1 MSLRITAAAFAVL
14 ASALPAAARE
24 QINIVGSST
33 VFPFSTAVAEH
44 FGKST
49 NFKTPIVESTGSGGG
64 LKLFC
69 AGAGLDTPDITNAS
83 RRIKASE
90 VKKCADNGVNE
101 IVEVKIGFD
110 GIVLANSRKAAP
122 VSITTRDLFLGLAKN
137 VPDGKGGTQAN
148 PYTMWNEVNPTL
160 PAIRIEVLGPP
171 PTSGTR
177 DAFDELAMQGGCK
190 TFPFIKAMKKTDKS
204 AYKKLCLTLR
214 QDGAYIE
221 AGENDNLIVQKLQA
235 NPSAFG
241 IFGYSYLEQNS
252 DSIQGATVNGVAPE
266 FDAIASGDY
275 PIARSL
281 YFYVK
286 KSHIGQIPG
295 ITEYMAEFTNEDTWG
310 EDGYLVDKGLIPSG
324 ADTRATQADVA
335 KNLTLLDMAH

>member
-1 MSLRITAAAFAVL
+1 MSLRITAAAFAVV

-33 VFPFSTAVAEH
+33 VFPFSTTVAEH

-49 NFKTPIVESTGSGGG
+49 DFKTPVVESTGSGGG

-69 AGAGLDTPDITNAS
+69 AGAGLNTPDITNAS

-90 VKKCADNGVNE
+90 VKKCADNGVNK

-110 GIVLANSRKAAP
+110 GIVLANSRKATP
-122 VSITTRDLFLGLAKN
+122 ISITTRDLFLGLAKN
-137 VPDGKGGTQAN
+137 VPDGNGGTKAN
-148 PYTMWNEVNPTL
+148 PYTMWNEVNPAL
-160 PAIRIEVLGPP
+160 PAIKIEVLGPP

-190 TFPFIKAMKKTDKS
+190 TFPFIKAMKKTDKP

-252 DSIQGATVNGVAPE
+252 DSIQGASVNGVAPE
-266 FDAIASGDY
+266 FDAIASGEY

-286 KSHIGQIPG
+286 KSHIGKIPG
-295 ITEYMAEFTNEDTWG
+295 IREYMAEFTNEDTWG

-324 ADTRATQADVA
+324 AKIRAEQAAVA
-335 KNLTLLDMAH
+335 KNLTLLDMAN